1 MCSRQIL
8 SACALSAALCLSA
21 AARAAAPD
29 AAATLIESD
38 YVIHD
43 FHFASGEALPELRLH
58 YAILGTPRRDSH
70 GRISHAVLILHGIG
84 GSARSPLNEQFA
96 GVLFGKRQ
104 VFDSNRRFILFTPAN
119 RPRTSRQ
126 PP

>member
-70 GRISHAVLILHGIG
+70 GRISNAVLILHGIG
-84 GSARSPLNEQFA
+84 GSRRSPPNEHFG
-96 GVLFGKRQ
+96 GVRFGEGQLVRRQ
-104 VFDSNRRFILFTPAN
+104 R
-119 RPRTSRQ
+119 
-126 PP
+126 